1 MAAHQAPPSLGF
13 SRQELWSG
21 LPFPSPRRESEKW
34 KWSRSVVSD
43 SCDPMNCSP
52 QAPLSMGFFRQGHW
66 SGLLFPLSGDLP
78 DPGVECAS
86 RSSLALADGVF
97 ITEPAGKPIH
107 TRIHSFKHLQTQ
119 KLNLKQ
125 CFLNINI
132 PISHLGMLLQ
142 FRFWFGKPGI
152 GPQILN
158 FYHLTGFIAVAGPW
172 ADPGMEPE
180 SPAFS
185 SVQFSHSVMS
195 DSLQSHGLL
204 PCPSPTPGSCSNS
217 CPTSWWCH
225 PTISSSVF
233 PFSPCL

>member
-1 MAAHQAPPSLGF
+1 MLT
-13 SRQELWSG
+13 
-21 LPFPSPRRESEKW
+21 
-34 KWSRSVVSD
+34 V
-43 SCDPMNCSP
+43 CDPMDCSP
-52 QAPLSMGFFRQGHW
+52 PVSSVCGILKARTLEWVAISSFRGSSWPTGWMCISFISCISRWSLYHW
-66 SGLLFPLSGDLP
+66 
-78 DPGVECAS
+78 AS
-86 RSSLALADGVF
+86 WEA
-97 ITEPAGKPIH
+97 H
-107 TRIHSFKHLQTQ
+107 TYTYIQLQTPTNAEAQ
-119 KLNLKQ
+119 FSIKQ

-142 FRFWFGKPGI
+142 FRFWFSKPGI

-204 PCPSPTPGSCSNS
+204 PCPSPTPRACSNS